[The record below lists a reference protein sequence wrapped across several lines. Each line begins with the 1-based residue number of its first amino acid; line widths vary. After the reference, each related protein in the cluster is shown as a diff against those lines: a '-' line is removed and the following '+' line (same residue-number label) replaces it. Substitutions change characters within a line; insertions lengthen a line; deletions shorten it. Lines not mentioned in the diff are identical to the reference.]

1 MSVKTYNTYGRISI
15 TESAIAQIANCAA
28 LGCYGVVGLSSGKLL
43 DTINS
48 TIFKRL
54 NKVSGVTVTAK
65 GNRIYI
71 GLSVLFKYGVNI
83 SAVAASLKK
92 TVQYEVEKFS
102 GMIVECIDITVLDIR
117 I

>member
-15 TESAIAQIANCAA
+15 TESAIAQVAGCAA
-28 LGCYGVVGLSSGKLL
+28 LGCYGAVGLSSGKII
-43 DTINS
+43 DTFNK
-48 TIFKRL
+48 IFKNL
-54 NKVSGVTVTAK
+54 NRVNGVAVTAK

-71 GLSVLFKYGVNI
+71 ELSVLFKYGVNI
-83 SAVAASLKK
+83 SAVAYSLKK

-102 GMIVECIDITVLDIR
+102 GMIVECINVTVLDIK

>member
-15 TESAIAQIANCAA
+15 TESAIAQVAGCAA
-28 LGCYGVVGLSSGKLL
+28 LGCYGVVGLSSGKII
-43 DTINS
+43 DTFN
-48 TIFKRL
+48 L
-54 NKVSGVTVTAK
+54 NRVNGVAVTAK

-71 GLSVLFKYGVNI
+71 ELSVLFKYGVNI
-83 SAVAASLKK
+83 SAVASSLKK

-102 GMIVECIDITVLDIR
+102 GMIVECINVTVLDIK